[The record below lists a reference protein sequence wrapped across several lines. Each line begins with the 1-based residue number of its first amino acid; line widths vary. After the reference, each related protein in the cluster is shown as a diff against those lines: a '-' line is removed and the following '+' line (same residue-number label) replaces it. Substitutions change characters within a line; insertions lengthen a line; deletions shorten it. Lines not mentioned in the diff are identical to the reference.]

1 MLEEEEE
8 EKKKKSCRLLRGVRG
23 VEIGNAETFLC
34 RHTYPVDLSDCEKH
48 GLFGSDGAGYELD
61 VVRQS
66 S

>member
-34 RHTYPVDLSDCEKH
+34 RHTYPVDLSDREKH
-48 GLFGSDGAGYELD
+48 GLSCSDEARYELD
-61 VVRQS
+61 IVRQPS
-66 S
+66 